1 MTFYVI
7 TNGAKFDLVKV
18 LPSDDANF
26 LQDYDHLVQAAGP
39 DMQQVLH
46 RYAVKKAQSTKLAL
60 TLHPKLTRV
69 NACYKNHQVLQI
81 QSYYR
86 LYAGWIPC
94 SRRHP
99 VNGAML
105 TWLEQ
110 LAIAITAGAT
120 KIQLALVPKKGD
132 VGRIIYADFTPQE
145 ILE

>member
-1 MTFYVI
+1 MTYYII
-7 TNGAKFDLVKV
+7 TNGNGFDLVKV
-18 LPSDDANF
+18 LPADDANF
-26 LQDYDHLVQAAGP
+26 LQDYGHLVQAAGP

-46 RYAVKKAQSTKLAL
+46 RYAANKAFKSKLAL
-60 TLHPKLTRV
+60 SLKPKLTRV
-69 NACYKNHQVLQI
+69 NACYKNHQVLQV

-99 VNGAML
+99 VNGCML

-120 KIQLALVPKKGD
+120 KIQLALVSKNGE
-132 VGRIIYADFTPQE
+132 VGRILYADFSMQE